1 MITVKA
7 LYASARLRSLPL
19 SVSGVLLG
27 SGAAYGAGT
36 FRADI
41 FALALLTTLLFQ
53 VLSDYAN
60 DYGDAVKGTDDEGRL
75 GPRRAIQ
82 TGQMSAEQMKRV
94 IVATALL
101 AAFSSLALS
110 VLAFGERFYL
120 VALFLALGSASI
132 YAAIRYTVGM
142 GAYGYKG
149 LGDVFVFLFFGLLS
163 VLGSYFLY
171 ARALDAALLLPACA
185 CGMLSTAVLNLN
197 NMRDVQNDALKG
209 KRTVPV
215 RIGLSAAKR
224 YHYALITG
232 GAGLMLCYSFLR
244 GESGVKLL
252 YIISFAPLIR
262 HLFFVSRVRECRD
275 FDGQLKV
282 VALSTFAMS
291 ALFFVGEI
299 LG

>member
-1 MITVKA
+1 MITAKA

-27 SGAAYGAGT
+27 SGAAYGAGV

-101 AAFSSLALS
+101 SALCSLALS

-120 VALFLALGSASI
+120 VLLFLALGGASI
-132 YAAIRYTVGM
+132 YAAIRYTVGAD
-142 GAYGYKG
+142 AYGYKG

-171 ARALDAALLLPACA
+171 ARSLDAALLLPACA
-185 CGMLSTAVLNLN
+185 CGMLSTGVLNLN

-209 KRTVPV
+209 KRTIPV

-224 YHYALITG
+224 YHYALIAG
-232 GAGLMLCYSFLR
+232 GAGLMLYYSFLR
-244 GESGVKLL
+244 GEPGLKLL

-262 HLFFVSRVRECRD
+262 HLFFVSRVWECRD

-282 VALSTFAMS
+282 VALCTFAMS